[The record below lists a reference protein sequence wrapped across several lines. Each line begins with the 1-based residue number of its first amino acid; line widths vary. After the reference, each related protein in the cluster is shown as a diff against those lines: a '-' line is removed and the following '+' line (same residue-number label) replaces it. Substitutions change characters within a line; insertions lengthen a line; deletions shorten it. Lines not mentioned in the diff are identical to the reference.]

1 MHEYKAKLSSARNRS
16 LESFARVWRASKV
29 ELKGGYSIQ
38 RLRALSQYCDNNS
51 SKPFRAAAIMLVTP
65 LPCLGA
71 ILLADSLPLSPPGQG
86 IVHNKVFWLRAF
98 VGAWFFTISF
108 VVQFSQSLPMLSMT
122 RRRVFVITWVVSI
135 GGTAVVMALSLAVG
149 FPMPFMM
156 VLATPGWIAFLVG
169 SLAVQWGS
177 AIRANPSVWPMVLNC
192 LKVFSIQMSLLVVYP
207 VYNYFFQKLRGTEQ
221 ALFSL
226 VLHIIKIGAKN
237 AIGRY
242 FTHMEDMRP
251 EVVIFNVEVFSALF
265 TSLCMQNATS
275 LLTTLILVLA
285 DFGHACVSL
294 YDVKR
299 RLGELDELEH
309 AMNEAGKNSEGR
321 KSSRNGGAMKIDRRA
336 IAPDNAVDALDGENV
351 LSRTMD
357 LLTRSG
363 TIGAFKS
370 GPRLL
375 SSKSSI
381 WGRSGNTPTQT
392 RQSNIPVGQ
401 LDRWM
406 RAVASFIRRKVRP
419 SDEITRVTVAVAPT
433 AQTLKRASTQAR
445 LSFQDGI
452 ADLTRSRSLMSKM
465 TPLSIP
471 ERQYVEKVVEL
482 LHLTE
487 FTILVEYTE
496 VIIPAVYG
504 ECKAS
509 ASGVWKKTDI
519 V

>member
-265 TSLCMQNATS
+265 TSFCMQNATS
-275 LLTTLILVLA
+275 LLTTLILVVS
-285 DFGHACVSL
+285 DFIHACSGL
-294 YDVKR
+294 RDLNQMLR
-299 RLGELDELEH
+299 ELSEARE
-309 AMNEAGKNSEGR
+309 AMT
-321 KSSRNGGAMKIDRRA
+321 SS
-336 IAPDNAVDALDGENV
+336 NV
-351 LSRTMD
+351 MS
-357 LLTRSG
+357 
-363 TIGAFKS
+363 
-370 GPRLL
+370 
-375 SSKSSI
+375 
-381 WGRSGNTPTQT
+381 
-392 RQSNIPVGQ
+392 
-401 LDRWM
+401 
-406 RAVASFIRRKVRP
+406 ASFIPVKGCRGGSKVRGEHEVEFGNP
-419 SDEITRVTVAVAPT
+419 PGSVTKSTQVESERGVLAHAVGLLERSGAFISSPRQTERIHTRVAGPHLSTVTVLAQRLPKRPSVGTRPALRVQPSFSRFQSIVAP
-433 AQTLKRASTQAR
+433 
-445 LSFQDGI
+445 
-452 ADLTRSRSLMSKM
+452 RSRSRRSIAPAPANTRAQPDRRL
-465 TPLSIP
+465 TFDGQLQHFGALQTVPLS
-471 ERQYVEKVVEL
+471 EQ
-482 LHLTE
+482 
-487 FTILVEYTE
+487 
-496 VIIPAVYG
+496 A
-504 ECKAS
+504 A
-509 ASGVWKKTDI
+509 
-519 V
+519 